1 MPWRVQVSHQ
11 STVERVSP
19 LAHIMVRI
27 NRVHTGSGDGG
38 ETSLLD
44 GKRVGKEDSRVDL
57 FGTIDELNS
66 QIGVIRMELGRFV
79 SVDVSEGE
87 IAVIDECLGLVQQE
101 LFDIGGECACPPG
114 SLPESVA
121 LVGSEQGDRLVE
133 EMDGWLMRLEP
144 LESFILPTGSAPVA
158 SMHVARTVARR
169 AERSACYLRVR
180 DGGEAVRAEVLAYI
194 NRLSDWL
201 FVLARWFG
209 KVSGEKETLWTPLGE
224 RKSQSDGPSSSP

>member
-1 MPWRVQVSHQ
+1 
-11 STVERVSP
+11 
-19 LAHIMVRI
+19 
-27 NRVHTGSGDGG
+27 
-38 ETSLLD
+38 
-44 GKRVGKEDSRVDL
+44 
-57 FGTIDELNS
+57 
-66 QIGVIRMELGRFV
+66 
-79 SVDVSEGE
+79 
-87 IAVIDECLGLVQQE
+87 
-101 LFDIGGECACPPG
+101 
-114 SLPESVA
+114 
-121 LVGSEQGDRLVE
+121 
-133 EMDGWLMRLEP
+133 MRLEP

-180 DGGEAVRAEVLAYI
+180 DGGEAVRSEVLAYI